1 MNTNTTMETKHL
13 TTAPNTNAVVR
24 NVIVT
29 GRSSGIGFATAY
41 RFLSDP
47 NVVIIDRNVMT
58 KTSKKML
65 NEWKHGSTNNHSI
78 LTLVFGGCAFPPVSL
93 GPAGDCPCRD

>member
-13 TTAPNTNAVVR
+13 TTTPNTNAVVR

-29 GRSSGIGFATAY
+29 GGSSGIGFATGY

-47 NVVIIDRNVMT
+47 NTHVVI
-58 KTSKKML
+58 
-65 NEWKHGSTNNHSI
+65 
-78 LTLVFGGCAFPPVSL
+78 
-93 GPAGDCPCRD
+93 